1 MQLEGRQH
9 KATKGSLQIK
19 VSNGRLQLAFTHAG
33 KRHYLSLGLSDN
45 KLNRKAAEAKAKLIE
60 SDITYERFDHT
71 LAKYKPQSLLSTVT
85 PITPITTPKIAFAEL
100 WEKYTQYKSSQV
112 AASTLV
118 RDYGK
123 IAKRLQSLPKNVED
137 AVGVRDWLLG
147 KYSSEVA
154 RRTLIQMNACFNWA
168 VKSGLASENSF
179 NGMASDIKKTVRD
192 TSREPFSWEERDAI
206 IAAFENNSF
215 CSKFAPIPHSYYA
228 PYVKFLFITGCR
240 PEEAIALQWKHISA
254 DCLRIQFKEAIPSDT
269 GIRGQTKTGKTRV
282 FPCNPKLQEFLGS
295 IKPESPLPN
304 DLVFP
309 GSRGQVIDSHNFLNR
324 VWKPVV
330 EGLVKAG
337 KVEKYLPQYNIR
349 HTFITLAVENGLD
362 AKDVARLVG
371 NSPEII
377 YRHYAGIKRELSV
390 PEF

>member
-1 MQLEGRQH
+1 MQLESRQH
-9 KATKGSLQIK
+9 KASKGSVQIK

-45 KLNRKAAEAKAKLIE
+45 KLNRKAAEAKAKIIE

-71 LAKYKPQSLLSTVT
+71 LAKYKSQSVLSAVT
-85 PITPITTPKIAFAEL
+85 PITPIVTPKIAFAEL

-123 IAKRLQSLPKNVED
+123 IAKRLQALPKNVED

-154 RRTLIQMNACFNWA
+154 RRTLIQMNACCNWA
-168 VKSGLASENSF
+168 VKSGLVSENPF

-192 TSREPFSWEERDAI
+192 TSREPFSREERDAI

-254 DCLRIQFKEAIPSDT
+254 DCQRIQFKEAIPSDT
-269 GIRGQTKTGKTRV
+269 GIRGQTKTGKTRT
-282 FPCNPKLQEFLGS
+282 FPCNSKLQEFLGS

-330 EGLVKAG
+330 EGLVKTG